1 MRLRGASADLE
12 QAGESTDGM
21 CESTA
26 KLQAKIKA
34 LSGVDIMADKD
45 TFKSSYQIMSE
56 LSSHWG
62 EMSDVNQASL
72 LETIAGKTRAN
83 QVAAL
88 LNNWS
93 TAEKALTESLNSAG
107 TALKE
112 NAVYLD
118 SIDGRTSQLKASFQQ
133 LSNDVIS
140 SDVVKFFVTLAD
152 NIVRASDAM
161 LTFSTIFEG
170 IAPDS
175 NWAKYF
181 DDLKAFPSI
190 IAAISAGI
198 SIKNKGQKADGILGI
213 NMPFARATEHLHKP
227 ENCWKSLTPSYQSAA

>member
-1 MRLRGASADLE
+1 MTG
-12 QAGESTDGM
+12 
-21 CESTA
+21 
-26 KLQAKIKA
+26 I
-34 LSGVDIMADKD
+34 DIMLDND
-45 TFKSSYQIMSE
+45 TFKSTYQILSEISNKWSE
-56 LSSHWG
+56 LS
-62 EMSDVNQASL
+62 DIDQASL
-72 LETIAGKTRAN
+72 LELLAGKNRSN
-83 QVAAL
+83 VLAAIL
-88 LNNWS
+88 QSPDILKS
-93 TAEKALTESLNSAG
+93 AHETSLNSEGSAQ
-107 TALKE
+107 KE
-112 NAVYLD
+112 LETYLD
-118 SIDGRTSQLKASFQQ
+118 SIEGRTSQLKASFQQ